1 MRNLVWLIC
10 GLMLLTPMQL
20 LNAAARLGPPI
31 EDLQSHP
38 ERTRIVIAEAM
49 KKPESSKIW
58 FSISEQL
65 SGDSPDKV
73 LLRTDEETFA
83 DVEVGRSYV
92 VAWTDMRKNRRLVA
106 GWEKHPDGPFVVS
119 LMGMGS
125 TALFE
130 DSPEIRFLFAP
141 VSQGV
146 EQQID
151 ALLAQMYREDFR
163 SRSLVI
169 SQLYLRPDLTEKM
182 SPSQVEALKK
192 VLQLQEL
199 DPQHRDFIIR
209 SAMRLSQDQTAPW
222 LAEEL
227 RRIIIFSGTQYD
239 LASFVPSLVRTAA
252 RGMGQAGQ
260 QTDIDLLSTLLY
272 ANNPGVSKAALDSMD
287 QLDSKAARVK
297 FEQAMS
303 RDWIHK
309 ETRNYLVRYFRQ
321 NP

>member
-92 VAWTDMRKNRRLVA
+92 MAWTDMRKNRRLVA

-192 VLQLQEL
+192 VLQLQDL

-209 SAMRLSQDQTAPW
+209 SAFRLSQDQTAPW

-309 ETRNYLVRYFRQ
+309 ETRNYLVRYLRQ

>member
-31 EDLQSHP
+31 EDMQSHP